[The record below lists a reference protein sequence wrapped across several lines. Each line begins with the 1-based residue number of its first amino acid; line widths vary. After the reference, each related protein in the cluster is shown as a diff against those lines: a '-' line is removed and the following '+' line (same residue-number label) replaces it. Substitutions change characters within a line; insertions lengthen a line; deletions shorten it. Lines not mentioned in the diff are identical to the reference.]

1 MSILELIKS
10 SLSLEKMVSADTRP
24 ANISILLTKISLYMD
39 ILMLCDFQLCIK
51 YVYLEKASIAYKL
64 NPSYSYSI

>member
-24 ANISILLTKISLYMD
+24 ANILLTKISLYMD
-39 ILMLCDFQLCIK
+39 ILMLFDFQLCIK
-51 YVYLEKASIAYKL
+51 YVYLEKALIAYKL
-64 NPSYSYSI
+64 NLSYSYSI